1 MKKFLMFLAAAAM
14 MINFS
19 SCGNDDG
26 GDGDDKKNHCKIG
39 STTYDLNYADFYIG
53 SAGSSNELA
62 EYDIYFAEDATPY
75 DAGGEW
81 EPEGLVVN
89 LYSLYADKSAATEG
103 QMYSGTYNYSA
114 ERTAMSHD
122 GYSFYW
128 LPDYQVR
135 IGQEFVSES
144 QLVIKINHV
153 SGNVYEI
160 EWSGAIDGDGNAV
173 SGYYKGPVID
183 GL

>member
-26 GDGDDKKNHCKIG
+26 GDGDDKKNYCKIG
-39 STTYDLNYADFYIG
+39 STTYDLNYADFYIDTE
-53 SAGSSNELA
+53 GSSDEFA

-75 DAGGEW
+75 DTGGEW
-81 EPEGLVVN
+81 APDGLVVN
-89 LYSLYADKSAATEG
+89 LYYLYADKSAATEG
-103 QMYSGTYNYSA
+103 QMYSGTYNYS
-114 ERTAMSHD
+114 EELTAMSHD
-122 GYSFYW
+122 GYSC
-128 LPDYQVR
+128 LRMSDGNVR

-144 QLVIKINHV
+144 QLVVKINHV
-153 SGNVYEI
+153 SGDVYEI
-160 EWSGAIDGDGNAV
+160 EWSGAIDEDGNAV
-173 SGYYKGPVID
+173 SGYYKGPVVD

>member
-26 GDGDDKKNHCKIG
+26 GDGDDKKNYCKIG

-53 SAGSSNELA
+53 SEGPSDEFA

-75 DAGGEW
+75 DSEGHW
-81 EPEGLVVN
+81 EPDGLVVN

-114 ERTAMSHD
+114 ELTAMSHD
-122 GYSFYW
+122 GCSTYW
-128 LPDYQVR
+128 LTDDN
-135 IGQEFVSES
+135 IDFGQTLIPES

-173 SGYYKGPVID
+173 SGYYKGPVVA